1 MSEFLR
7 IYLPWLMSAITLY
20 TMWGVGD
27 RKANAWAIGLG
38 NQVLWFT
45 WIVSAAAWGLLPMT
59 IALTFVY
66 ARNLM
71 KWNRS

>member
-1 MSEFLR
+1 MREA
-7 IYLPWLMSAITLY
+7 IATYLPWLMSAVTLY

-27 RKANAWAIGLG
+27 RKAHAWAIGLG
-38 NQVLWFT
+38 NQVFWFT
-45 WIVSAAAWGLLPMT
+45 WIFASSAWGLLPMT

-71 KWNRS
+71 KWRA